1 MHLRLS
7 VIIPFYNEDRTLRT
21 LVEKV
26 ISTKLAYEIICVDD
40 GSSDKSLEIL
50 NEVKSRYPEL
60 IRIVHYPLNSGKGHA
75 IRKGL
80 EIVKGE
86 IILIQDADL
95 EYDPSQYPELLKP
108 FENNNVKVV
117 YGSRNLIKNPKS
129 TGLFYLGGIFLSKVV
144 NLLYGSSITDE
155 STGFKL
161 FRAEVLK
168 DIELKCT
175 GFEFCPEVTAKIL
188 NKKITI
194 NEVPIK
200 YDPRSFTEGK
210 KIKWTDG
217 VTAVLTLI
225 KYRFPSKK
233 N

>member
-1 MHLRLS
+1 MRLS
-7 VIIPFYNEDRTLRT
+7 VIIPFYNEERTLKE

-40 GSSDKSLEIL
+40 GSTDKSLKIV
-50 NEVKSRYPEL
+50 NEWKTEYPDL
-60 IRIVHYPLNSGKGHA
+60 IRIIHYPINSGKGHA

-80 EIVKGE
+80 ENITGE

-95 EYDPSQYPELLKP
+95 EYDPSQYAELLKP

-144 NLLYGSSITDE
+144 NVLYGSSITDE

-168 DIELKCT
+168 DIELQCT

-188 NKKITI
+188 NKKINI

-217 VTAVLTLI
+217 VTAVRTLI
-225 KYRFPSKK
+225 KYRFLSQKK
-233 N
+233 

>member
-1 MHLRLS
+1 MRLS
-7 VIIPFYNEDRTLRT
+7 VIIPFYNEEKTLRT
-21 LVEKV
+21 LIEKV
-26 ISTKLAYEIICVDD
+26 ISTKLAYEIICVND
-40 GSSDKSLEIL
+40 GSTDKSLEI
-50 NEVKSRYPEL
+50 VSEL
-60 IRIVHYPLNSGKGHA
+60 KTEFPDFIRIINYPLNSGKGHA

-80 EIVKGE
+80 EFVTGE

-129 TGLFYLGGIFLSKVV
+129 TRLFYLGGIFLSRVV
-144 NLLYGSSITDE
+144 NLLYRSSITDE

-161 FRAEVLK
+161 FRAEILK
-168 DIELKCT
+168 GIELQCT

-188 NKKITI
+188 NKKINIT
-194 NEVPIK
+194 EVPIK

-217 VTAVLTLI
+217 VTAVWTLV
-225 KYRFPSKK
+225 KYRFTSQK